1 MKIDLHCHTKAV
13 KKDEPESRNV
23 SVNDFVDTLSDKG
36 VRVVAI
42 TNHNCFDLEQ
52 YNAFF
57 NAAEEKDI
65 QVWPGIELDIEARN
79 EIGHIIIVVDPKKAK
94 EFKDSIDKL
103 LENKSPDDIL
113 LKFENVLEEMR
124 QFDAVIIAHYL
135 LFKSKGFSEECCRW
149 MGAELSKEGKILM
162 VEPSN
167 IKSVGIMYANDICG
181 FIGSDVQDWKN
192 YPSEKIPELKIPINS
207 FKTFLLLLKKDS
219 HVIETFISKKGKLDL
234 SIQPFIQEEDSTC
247 FNVSLIKDI
256 NIIFGGKGVG
266 KTKILAAIKARLS
279 VKFGE
284 SQIAF
289 YEGKTTEAEYEKLIK
304 RPFSESYFEKL
315 NIEDCKDDFQTIFD
329 WEQCKI
335 PTTSE
340 FYKGFVSLK
349 NQNKISKFGFMKA
362 SFIKDLSEN
371 NLKYSKKTY
380 QDITKAVEEL
390 KKQDLDTL
398 LGKKKKDQL
407 IELLSELTASA
418 LNNYKNNFISYYSSK
433 LESFTIT
440 KMKSLGQSKT
450 GSDYMPLSIGLFD
463 FFQNRYSIYCA
474 SKKIKKAIEDENNIL
489 AIKEPIGEIMG
500 KGHIFLETKILL
512 NPNAE
517 SNILYDGNMA
527 KKLKNALKKLNSVF
541 DNSFISK
548 LPDSISEFIESCN
561 GEIKSLR
568 DFMGIKSI
576 EKIKKRNG
584 EIGLYNASSGEKS
597 MLLLCISLMDDKKD
611 FYILDEPELSIG
623 HKYINEVIVPKL
635 KELSRQN
642 KTIIISTHDA
652 NIAVRTLP
660 LQTIYR
666 EYKKSYFGNLFID
679 KLICPDDNLELN
691 WTETSLEHLEGGESA
706 FLERKETYGK

>member
-13 KKDEPESRNV
+13 KKDEPKSRNV
-23 SVNDFVDTLSDKG
+23 SVKDFVDTLSDKG

-57 NAAEEKDI
+57 NAAEEKGI
-65 QVWPGIELDIEARN
+65 QVWPGIELDLEVKD
-79 EIGHIIIVVDPKKAK
+79 EKGHVIIVVDPKKAI
-94 EFKDSIDKL
+94 EFKASIDEL
-103 LENKSPDDIL
+103 LKGKTPDDVL
-113 LKFENVLEEMR
+113 LKFENVIEKIRKFE
-124 QFDAVIIAHYL
+124 AIVIAHYL
-135 LFKSKGFSEECCRW
+135 LLKSKGFSEECCKW
-149 MGAELSKEGKILM
+149 MGEELLKEGKILM

-167 IKSVGIMYANDICG
+167 IKSVGIMYANNICG
-181 FIGSDVQDWKN
+181 FIGSDVQNWKQ
-192 YPSEKIPELKIPINS
+192 YPSKKIPELKIPINS

-219 HVIETFISKKGKLDL
+219 RVIETFISQKGKIEL
-234 SIQPFIQEEDSTC
+234 SVQPFLFQNDSTY
-247 FNVSLIKDI
+247 FDVSLVKDI
-256 NIIFGGKGVG
+256 NVIFGGKGVG
-266 KTKILAAIKARLS
+266 KTKILAAIKAKLS
-279 VKFGE
+279 VEFGE

-289 YEGKTTEAEYEKLIK
+289 YEGKTTDTEYEKLIK

-315 NIEDCKDDFQTIFD
+315 KIEDCKDDFQTIFN
-329 WEQCKI
+329 WKQCKI

-349 NQNKISKFGFMKA
+349 NQNKISKFGFMKT
-362 SFIKDLSEN
+362 SFIKDLSES
-371 NLKYSKKTY
+371 NLRYSKKTY
-380 QDITKAVEEL
+380 DDITKAVEEL
-390 KKQDLDTL
+390 KNQDLDSL
-398 LGKKKKDQL
+398 LEKEKKDQL
-407 IELLSELTASA
+407 IGLLSELTASA
-418 LNNYKNNFISYYSSK
+418 LNNYKNNFISYYSLK

-440 KMKSLGQSKT
+440 KMKSLGQEKT
-450 GSDYMPLSIGLFD
+450 GSDYMPSSIGLFD

-474 SKKIKKAIEDENNIL
+474 SKRIKEEIEDENNIV
-489 AIKEPIGEIMG
+489 AIKEPVGEIME
-500 KGHIFLETKILL
+500 KGHVYLETKILL

-517 SNILYDGNMA
+517 SNILYGGNMA
-527 KKLKNALKKLNSVF
+527 KKLKNALKKLNNIF
-541 DNSFISK
+541 ENSFVSK
-548 LPDSISEFIESCN
+548 LPDNISEFIGLCN

-576 EKIKKRNG
+576 EKIENNNG
-584 EIGLYNASSGEKS
+584 EIGLYSASGGEKS
-597 MLLLCISLMDDKKD
+597 MLLLCTSLMDDKKD
-611 FYILDEPELSIG
+611 FYVLDEPELSIG
-623 HKYINEVIVPKL
+623 HKYINEIIVPKL
-635 KELSRQN
+635 KELSKQN

-679 KLICPDDNLELN
+679 KLICPEDNSELN